1 MNWEA
6 VIYFA
11 IGLALLYLIGKL
23 LLSMKWLLRLLFNS
37 ILCGAALALLNLI
50 LAQFS
55 IGLAMAPVNAMIVGL
70 LSLPGVLLFFL
81 IRLILL

>member
-11 IGLALLYLIGKL
+11 IGLALLYLVGKL
-23 LLSMKWLLRLLFNS
+23 LLSAKWLLRLLFNS
-37 ILCGAALALLNLI
+37 ILGGAALALLNLI
-50 LAQFS
+50 LTQFS
-55 IGLAMAPVNAMIVGL
+55 IGIARTPVNAMIVGL
-70 LSLPGVLLFFL
+70 LGLPGVLLLFL